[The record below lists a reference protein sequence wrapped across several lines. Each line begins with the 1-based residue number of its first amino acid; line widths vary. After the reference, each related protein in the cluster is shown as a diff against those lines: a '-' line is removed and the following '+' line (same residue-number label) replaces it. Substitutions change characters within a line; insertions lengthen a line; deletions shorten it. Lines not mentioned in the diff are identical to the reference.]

1 MRAIFMT
8 TSNRNGAAAGN
19 VHLYDN
25 IALARLVS
33 GCHLGWRLNA
43 SERGKLMGWRDGYIA
58 VDWGTTNRRA
68 YAVDRDGT
76 VAVSVRDGQG
86 IMNVPAGGFEE
97 AVAGLRAQ
105 LGDRPMLLAGMIGS
119 NRGWREAPYVPCPAD
134 AAAIAAAILWIE
146 PGRLG
151 IVPGV
156 SQTGDEA
163 DVMRGEEV
171 QAIGAIASLPD
182 DALICHPGTH
192 SKWIVMR
199 GGRIDHFRTL
209 MTGELFALLKAHS
222 ILAPQLRD
230 VPAPDASFDAGVAAG
245 LAGEAP
251 QAGLFG
257 VRARH
262 LLGRGDANGASY
274 ASGLLIGADIRTGLG
289 HGGNGPI
296 GLVGRSDLRALYAA
310 GLAKAGREA
319 IEIAGSDA
327 FLAGIG
333 LLTER
338 L

>member
-1 MRAIFMT
+1 
-8 TSNRNGAAAGN
+8 
-19 VHLYDN
+19 
-25 IALARLVS
+25 
-33 GCHLGWRLNA
+33 
-43 SERGKLMGWRDGYIA
+43 MGWRGGYIA

-68 YAVDRDGT
+68 YAVDRSG
-76 VAVSVRDGQG
+76 AVTDTFRDGHG
-86 IMNVPAGGFEE
+86 IMNVPAGGFED
-97 AVAGLRAQ
+97 AVAEIRRK
-105 LGDRPMLLAGMIGS
+105 LGDLPMLLAGMIGS
-119 NRGWREAPYVPCPAD
+119 NRGWKEAPYVPCPAD
-134 AAAIAAAILWIE
+134 AAALADAILWLE

-156 SQTGDEA
+156 SLSGDGEA

-171 QAIGAIASLPD
+171 QAIGAIGRLPD

-192 SKWIVMR
+192 SKWIVMQ
-199 GGRIDHFRTL
+199 GGRITHFRTL

-222 ILAPQLRD
+222 ILAPQLQD
-230 VPAPDASFDAGVAAG
+230 VPAPDVSFDAGVAAA
-245 LAGEAP
+245 LAGEEP

-262 LLGRGDANGASY
+262 LLGKGDANGASY
-274 ASGLLIGADIRTGLG
+274 ASGLLIGADIRTGLRL
-289 HGGNGPI
+289 GGNGPI

-319 IEIAGSDA
+319 IEIAGADA

>member
-1 MRAIFMT
+1 
-8 TSNRNGAAAGN
+8 
-19 VHLYDN
+19 
-25 IALARLVS
+25 
-33 GCHLGWRLNA
+33 
-43 SERGKLMGWRDGYIA
+43 MGWRDGYIA

-68 YAVDRDGT
+68 YAVDREG
-76 VAVSVRDGQG
+76 AVGREIRDGHG

-97 AVAGLRAQ
+97 AVAGLRRQ
-105 LGDRPMLLAGMIGS
+105 LGDQPMLLAGMIGS
-119 NRGWREAPYVPCPAD
+119 NRGWMEAPYVPCPAD
-134 AAAIAAAILWIE
+134 ADAIAENILWIE

-156 SQTGDEA
+156 SLAADGQA

-171 QAIGAIASLPD
+171 QAIGALRWLPPD
-182 DALICHPGTH
+182 TLICHPGTH

-199 GGRIDHFRTL
+199 AGRIDHFRTL

-251 QAGLFG
+251 QAALFG

-262 LLGRGDANGASY
+262 LLGKGDANGASF
-274 ASGLLIGADIRTGLG
+274 ASGLLIGADIRAGLSL
-289 HGGNGPI
+289 GGNGPI

-310 GLAKAGREA
+310 GLARAGRET
-319 IEIAGSDA
+319 IEIAGADA

>member
-1 MRAIFMT
+1 
-8 TSNRNGAAAGN
+8 
-19 VHLYDN
+19 
-25 IALARLVS
+25 
-33 GCHLGWRLNA
+33 
-43 SERGKLMGWRDGYIA
+43 MGWRDGYIA

-76 VAVSVRDGQG
+76 VGRTVRDGHG
-86 IMNVPAGGFEE
+86 VMNVPAGGFVE
-97 AVAGLRAQ
+97 AVAGLRRQ
-105 LGDRPMLLAGMIGS
+105 LGDLPMLLAGMVGS
-119 NRGWREAPYVPCPAD
+119 NRGWQEAPYVPCPAD

-156 SQTGDEA
+156 SLTGEDEA

-171 QAIGAIASLPD
+171 QVLGALGRLPED
-182 DALICHPGTH
+182 SLICHPGTH

-222 ILAPQLRD
+222 ILAPQLQA

-262 LLGRGDANGASY
+262 LLGKGDANGASF
-274 ASGLLIGADIRTGLG
+274 ASGLLIGADIRTGLRL
-289 HGGNGPI
+289 GGDGSI

>member
-1 MRAIFMT
+1 MA
-8 TSNRNGAAAGN
+8 
-19 VHLYDN
+19 
-25 IALARLVS
+25 
-33 GCHLGWRLNA
+33 WRG
-43 SERGKLMGWRDGYIA
+43 SYIA

-68 YAVDRDGT
+68 YAVDGGGNVGETFRDGHG
-76 VAVSVRDGQG
+76 VL
-86 IMNVPAGGFEE
+86 NVPAGGFEE
-97 AVAGLRAQ
+97 AVAELRRK
-105 LGDRPMLLAGMIGS
+105 LGDLPMLLAGMIGS
-119 NRGWREAPYVPCPAD
+119 NRGWKEAPYVPCPAD
-134 AAAIAAAILWIE
+134 AAAIAAAILWLE

-156 SQTGDEA
+156 SLSGDGEA

-171 QAIGAIASLPD
+171 QAIGALRRLPPD
-182 DALICHPGTH
+182 TLICHPGTH

-199 GGRIDHFRTL
+199 GGRIEHFRTL

-222 ILAPQLRD
+222 ILAPQLKD

-245 LAGEAP
+245 LAGEEP

-262 LLGRGDANGASY
+262 LLGKGDANGASY
-274 ASGLLIGADIRTGLG
+274 ASGLLIGGDIRAGLRL
-289 HGGNGPI
+289 GGNGPI

-310 GLAKAGREA
+310 GLARAGRET
-319 IEIAGSDA
+319 IEIAGADA

-333 LLTER
+333 MLTER

>member
-1 MRAIFMT
+1 
-8 TSNRNGAAAGN
+8 
-19 VHLYDN
+19 
-25 IALARLVS
+25 
-33 GCHLGWRLNA
+33 
-43 SERGKLMGWRDGYIA
+43 MGWRDGYIA

-68 YAVDRDGT
+68 YAVEADGSVSQTMRDGK
-76 VAVSVRDGQG
+76 G

-97 AVAGLRAQ
+97 AVAELRQ
-105 LGDRPMLLAGMIGS
+105 RLGDLPMLLAGMIGS

-134 AAAIAAAILWIE
+134 AAALAANIFWLE

-156 SQTGDEA
+156 SLSGEGEA

-171 QAIGAIASLPD
+171 QAIGAASRLPA

-199 GGRIDHFRTL
+199 GGRIAHFRTL

-222 ILAPQLRD
+222 ILGPQLQD
-230 VPAPDASFDAGVAAG
+230 VPAADASFDAGMAAG
-245 LAGEAP
+245 LAGEVP
-251 QAGLFG
+251 QAALFG

-262 LLGRGDANGASY
+262 LLGKGDGNGASY
-274 ASGLLIGADIRTGLG
+274 ASGLLIGADIGAGLRL
-289 HGGNGPI
+289 GGTGPI

-310 GLAKAGREA
+310 GLARAGRET

-327 FLAGIG
+327 FLAGIR